1 MSDKPTILDSEDTS
15 VSVAEAR
22 HMARKNML
30 LSALDQIF
38 EMGMNADN
46 KPLDRY
52 NCLKFVV
59 EFASEA
65 QGSGAK
71 TVGRLSPAAAR
82 LIAKL
87 GLKDGKTV
95 EGSAPGDR
103 SLPPDETKGERVGGG
118 GADHHAPDDDPD

>member
-1 MSDKPTILDSEDTS
+1 MSDKLTALDSEDTS

-30 LSALDQIF
+30 LSALDQIY
-38 EMGMNADN
+38 EMGMNQEN

-65 QGSGAK
+65 QGSGSK
-71 TVGRLSPAAAR
+71 TVGRLSPQAAR

-87 GLKDGKTV
+87 GIKNEIAKKPEAEPSNRG
-95 EGSAPGDR
+95 
-103 SLPPDETKGERVGGG
+103 LPSNGADEERLGGG
-118 GADHHAPDDDPD
+118 GVDPD

>member
-87 GLKDGKTV
+87 GLKDGKTQGLV
-95 EGSAPGDR
+95 SGSG
-103 SLPPDETKGERVGGG
+103 SLSPDEAEGERVGGG
-118 GADHHAPDDDPD
+118 GADGDGGQDDPR